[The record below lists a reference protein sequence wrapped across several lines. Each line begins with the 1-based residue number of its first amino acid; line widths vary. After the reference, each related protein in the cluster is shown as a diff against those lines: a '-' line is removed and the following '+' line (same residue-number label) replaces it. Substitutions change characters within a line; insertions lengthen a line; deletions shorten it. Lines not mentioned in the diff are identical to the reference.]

1 MENTCR
7 NCGGELIEKNS
18 YYECDCCGKR
28 FPKEDSAPKNPAKKE
43 QPKSEDDELI
53 TQLWRL
59 SSAGSCC
66 IVNSVE
72 KGDDTLEAIRY
83 FGENVFNALEDIRK
97 FDTLEK
103 RKTACSEF
111 AADFIGNV
119 MYLYHRNIDY
129 VETLLPKRGV
139 AVTDAEVKHD
149 FEKLKVALKKQ
160 DEREQA
166 LFGCVLS
173 VMKKIYERTDAFF
186 TKMVYE
192 RLYEVVATLR
202 GNKSQEAE
210 REAFLSKIDSEVL
223 PYAKKLAEEYWSTHR
238 SVQEIYLQ
246 KIASLEKEKKAL
258 DKLLDDAINE
268 RDRKTKEAEKAVA
281 EAQKKYDDVTTSL
294 YKLNF
299 FQRKEKQRLLKE
311 SEILLVEKK
320 NLEFKVKTVKGV
332 GQKKVNEVLEK
343 TNPRDSEIRTE
354 LEKLK
359 KELGRIHFPGEEA
372 FVVAVNE
379 EKLKARARLNR

>member
-160 DEREQA
+160 DERE
-166 LFGCVLS
+166 
-173 VMKKIYERTDAFF
+173 MF
-186 TKMVYE
+186 T
-192 RLYEVVATLR
+192 L
-202 GNKSQEAE
+202 
-210 REAFLSKIDSEVL
+210 
-223 PYAKKLAEEYWSTHR
+223 
-238 SVQEIYLQ
+238 
-246 KIASLEKEKKAL
+246 
-258 DKLLDDAINE
+258 
-268 RDRKTKEAEKAVA
+268 
-281 EAQKKYDDVTTSL
+281 
-294 YKLNF
+294 
-299 FQRKEKQRLLKE
+299 
-311 SEILLVEKK
+311 
-320 NLEFKVKTVKGV
+320 
-332 GQKKVNEVLEK
+332 
-343 TNPRDSEIRTE
+343 
-354 LEKLK
+354 
-359 KELGRIHFPGEEA
+359 
-372 FVVAVNE
+372 
-379 EKLKARARLNR
+379 